1 MMDSDTAITDK
12 GYVWDIVTACED
24 ILQFID
30 AKTLETFTED
40 KMCRFAVERQLLVI
54 GEASKKLSEDF
65 KSQHEDIPWRQIVGL
80 RDILAHDYGDILTE
94 RIWLVAVDE
103 IPILYSKLK
112 SLS

>member
-1 MMDSDTAITDK
+1 MDDDTAIADK

-30 AKTLETFTED
+30 AKTLESFTED

-65 KSQHEDIPWRQIVGL
+65 KSKYEDIPWRQIIGL
-80 RDILAHDYGDILTE
+80 RNILAHDYGEILTE

-103 IPILYSKLK
+103 IPILYNKLK
-112 SLS
+112 PLR